1 MKLDPKL
8 VICAVASVIAHVA
21 VARALD
27 ELPPRVD
34 LTAQK
39 IEVRVI
45 EAPPPAPP
53 PEPEKAAEPAPEP
66 TPTAPPKP
74 VEHQAVRPHAA
85 PTAAVAK
92 ATPAEHAVTADATGD
107 APVYGISMESTS
119 TVGGG
124 PALPVG
130 NTAKPSVGAGSA
142 APAPKGVTGPVA
154 DYEATKLPLPQGR
167 CSGKYTDEARAAGVE
182 GTVVLDLV
190 VGADGRV
197 SDVHVVT
204 GLGHGLDQAAISAL
218 RDCQFT
224 PGEQAGKPV
233 AVRVR
238 GFKIRF
244 VMEEAAP

>member
-1 MKLDPKL
+1 MNLDPKL

-34 LTAQK
+34 LTARK

-45 EAPPPAPP
+45 EAPPPVPP
-53 PEPEKAAEPAPEP
+53 PEPEKAPEPPPEP
-66 TPTAPPKP
+66 TPTALTKP
-74 VEHQAVRPHAA
+74 VEHQTVRPHAV
-85 PTAAVAK
+85 PAVEK
-92 ATPAEHAVTADATGD
+92 QTPPDHPAVTGDTTGD
-107 APVYGISMESTS
+107 SPVFGISMESTS
-119 TVGGG
+119 AVGG
-124 PALPVG
+124 PAMPVG
-130 NTAKPSVGAGSA
+130 NTAKPAVGAGSA
-142 APAPKGVTGPVA
+142 APTAPKGVAGPVA

-167 CSGKYTDEARAAGVE
+167 CSGKYTDEARAAGIE

-190 VGADGRV
+190 VGADGHV
-197 SDVHVVT
+197 SEVHVVT
-204 GLGHGLDQAAISAL
+204 GLGHGLDQAAIAAL
-218 RDCQFT
+218 RDCHFT

-244 VMEEAAP
+244 VMEEAL

>member
-1 MKLDPKL
+1 MNLDPKL

-34 LTAQK
+34 LTPRK

-45 EAPPPAPP
+45 EAPPPVPP
-53 PEPEKAAEPAPEP
+53 PEPEKAPEPQPEP

-74 VEHQAVRPHAA
+74 IEHQTVRPHAV

-92 ATPAEHAVTADATGD
+92 ETPTDHPAVTGDTGD
-107 APVYGISMESTS
+107 SPVFGISMESTS

-130 NTAKPSVGAGSA
+130 NTAKPAVGAGSA
-142 APAPKGVTGPVA
+142 APVPKGVAGTVA

-167 CSGKYTDEARAAGVE
+167 CSGKYTDEARAAGIE

-197 SDVHVVT
+197 SEIHVVT
-204 GLGHGLDQAAISAL
+204 GLGHGLDQAAIAAL
-218 RDCQFT
+218 RDCRFT

-233 AVRVR
+233 GVRVR

-244 VMEEAAP
+244 VMEEAL

>member
-1 MKLDPKL
+1 MNLDPKL
-8 VICAVASVIAHVA
+8 AICAVASVIAHVA
-21 VARALD
+21 IARALD

-34 LTAQK
+34 LTPRK

-45 EAPPPAPP
+45 EAPTPVPP
-53 PEPEKAAEPAPEP
+53 PEPEKPPEPAPEP
-66 TPTAPPKP
+66 TPTAPAKP
-74 VEHQAVRPHAA
+74 IEHQTVRPHAV
-85 PTAAVAK
+85 PTAAVVK
-92 ATPAEHAVTADATGD
+92 EPPPDHPAVTGDTTGD
-107 APVYGISMESTS
+107 SPVFGISMESTS
-119 TVGGG
+119 TVGRG

-130 NTAKPSVGAGSA
+130 TTAKPAVGTGSA
-142 APAPKGVTGPVA
+142 APAPKGVAGPVA

-167 CSGKYTDEARAAGVE
+167 CSGKYTDDARAAGIE

-197 SDVHVVT
+197 SELKVVT
-204 GLGHGLDQAAISAL
+204 GLGHGLDQAAIAAL
-218 RDCQFT
+218 RDCRFT

-244 VMEEAAP
+244 VIEAAP